1 MKKVKKSTK
10 ALLYVLAIL
19 LTLAACGAGPA
30 PGAQTPA
37 ADRPTVDREGFP
49 LTLPDRIETIISLG
63 PSNTE
68 VLAALGFGD
77 MIVAT
82 DAFSYDVPGIAP
94 EISNLSV
101 MDPDLEH
108 IIDLNPDVVF
118 ITGMARVAGDEDPLR
133 LVSAAGI
140 TVVYMPSSTSIEGIK
155 EDIRF
160 MAAVLGDPGA
170 GDALVADMSVEIDR
184 IREIGQTITD
194 RKTVYF
200 EISPAPHLFS
210 FGSETFLNEMIELV
224 GAVNIFADRQGWV
237 PVTDEVI
244 LHLNPDVILTSV
256 NFLDDPVGEI
266 MSRPGWDSLSAV
278 QNGNIHTIDTA
289 SSNRPSHNIVLAL
302 REIALAV
309 YPDKF

>member
-1 MKKVKKSTK
+1 MKKGVTI
-10 ALLYVLAIL
+10 LLYAISTL
-19 LTLAACGAGPA
+19 LLFTACGNLGSA
-30 PGAQTPA
+30 PGAQATGG
-37 ADRPTVDREGFP
+37 ADRPTADREGFP
-49 LTLPDRIETIISLG
+49 LTLPDRIDTIISLG

-68 VLAALGFGD
+68 VLVALGFGD

-82 DAFSYDVPGIAP
+82 DIFSEDVAGIYPG
-94 EISNLSV
+94 ISNLSV
-101 MDPDLEH
+101 MDPDLEA
-108 IIDLNPDVVF
+108 IIGLDPDIVF
-118 ITGMARVAGDEDPLR
+118 ITGMARIAGDEDPLR

-140 TVVYMPSSTSIEGIK
+140 SVVYMPSSTSIEGIK

-160 MAAVLGDPGA
+160 MASVLSAPEA
-170 GDALVADMSVEIDR
+170 GDELVAYMSVEIDR

-210 FGSETFLNEMIELV
+210 FGSQTFLNEMIELV
-224 GAVNIFADRQGWV
+224 GATNIFADREGWI

-244 LHLNPDVILTSV
+244 LQLNPDVILTSV

-266 MSRPGWDSLSAV
+266 MDRPGWDSLSAV

-289 SSNRPSHNIVLAL
+289 SSNRPSHNIILAL
-302 REIALAV
+302 REIARAV
-309 YPDKF
+309 YPDQF